1 MNIRLKRLQADY
13 EKIME
18 TFKAGGRILIK
29 AVTGNPPE
37 KYQIEFLVNSLV
49 MKPDGSVTVKNNHL
63 AEIFLTRSYPRQPP
77 QCRMLTPVFHPN
89 IAPHAIC
96 IGDHWAAG
104 ESLSHLIVRIGEM
117 LAYQSYNLKSPLN
130 GEAAKWVDKN
140 RSRFPIDTMDFAS
153 YYEAGEKTLSEQ
165 QVVAIDQESTMV
177 CANCNTRVQGAQ
189 IIICSSKHPVCSNC
203 ALSCSACG
211 RQLCLKC
218 LTSTCSACG
227 QIVCAH
233 CHFKCRS
240 CQTDLCPT
248 HTIACHICNAPGC
261 SDCSV
266 ECSACGKPACL
277 DHIRQVPATGEYRCH
292 ACNA

>member
-1 MNIRLKRLQADY
+1 MSIRLKRLQADY
-13 EKIME
+13 EKIVA
-18 TFKAGGRILIK
+18 TFQAGGRILIK
-29 AVTGNPPE
+29 AVHGNPPE

-49 MKPDGSVTVKNNHL
+49 MKPDGSVAVKNSHL
-63 AEIFLTRSYPRQPP
+63 AEIYLTRSYPRQPP

-117 LAYQSYNLKSPLN
+117 LSFQSYNLKSPLN

-140 RSRFPIDTMDFAS
+140 RSRLPIDKMDFSS

-165 QVVAIDQESTMV
+165 QASSIGEGSMMA
-177 CANCNTRVQGAQ
+177 CANCGTQVQGSE
-189 IIICSSKHPVCSNC
+189 ILVCSSKHPVCQSC
-203 ALSCSACG
+203 ALSCAACG

-218 LTSTCSACG
+218 LTSKCSVCG
-227 QIVCAH
+227 QIICAH

-240 CQTDLCPT
+240 CQTDLCSI
-248 HTIACHICNAPGC
+248 HTIKCHICNAPVC
-261 SDCSV
+261 PDCSV
-266 ECSACGKPACL
+266 DCAVCGKPACL
-277 DHIRQVPATGEYRCH
+277 DHIKQVPGTGEYRCH
-292 ACNA
+292 TCGA